1 MYFDGGDELEPGGR
15 GEFEIT
21 RMEQG
26 DPKKYQDA
34 QSAQKFLDEL
44 KVIKSVVVRFD
55 DYIGDIVVL
64 SDREGDAMV
73 SWINPR

>member
-15 GEFEIT
+15 KFEIT

-34 QSAQKFLDEL
+34 QSAKN
-44 KVIKSVVVRFD
+44 S
-55 DYIGDIVVL
+55 
-64 SDREGDAMV
+64 
-73 SWINPR
+73 